1 MSDDGEKQQEVKR
14 ESRDE
19 KGRFLSGVSGNPNGR
34 PKGSRHALEEDFVA
48 TLQDEFRKR
57 GAVAVAALESKEL
70 CDIVAKVLPKEARM
84 ELGENFADLL
94 RQASDVLANRGK

>member
-1 MSDDGEKQQEVKR
+1 MSD
-14 ESRDE
+14 ESRKQSDDNPNFRDQR
-19 KGRFLSGVSGNPNGR
+19 GRFLPGNPGSPGR

>member
-1 MSDDGEKQQEVKR
+1 MVEDLKIQGECR
-14 ESRDE
+14 EGRDE
-19 KGRFLSGVSGNPNGR
+19 KGRFIPGVSGNPKGK

-70 CDIVAKVLPKEARM
+70 CDIVAKVLPKESRM

-94 RQASDVLANRGK
+94 ARANELLANRRG